1 VELVATPAPA
11 PAATPEPAPAAT
23 AEPAPASVVRRSARD
38 PATIAAA
45 LQVAPGL
52 PPADSAEMLRLTELL
67 TDGACPTDALRDAFG
82 TINRQTLVALVRAL
96 GTC

>member
-1 VELVATPAPA
+1 M
-11 PAATPEPAPAAT
+11 
-23 AEPAPASVVRRSARD
+23 RGARD
-38 PATIAAA
+38 PAIVAAA
-45 LQVAPGL
+45 LRSAPGL
-52 PPADSAEMLRLTELL
+52 PPQDSAEMLRLTDLL